1 MSGSASQPEEVKG
14 GVFTVT
20 GEQGLTIKEQLAN
33 PNNYGG
39 KRTAD
44 QIRYLV
50 IHYTGNDG
58 DNAANNAAYFQ
69 RTVVQASAHYFV
81 DDTAIYRS
89 VPELCA
95 AWAVGGKKYA
105 DAEQTGGG
113 TMYHIVT
120 NANSISV
127 ELCDTVQDGTYQATE
142 ATLENAFALCRELMA
157 RYHIPL
163 ENVYRH
169 FDVTGKRCPAYF
181 VDPEKWAEFKRRL
194 EVWEPMD
201 NNPSPAYKEGV
212 EWAVK
217 EGILLGNEEGDLML
231 HQELT
236 REQFCAMLKRWSD
249 RSAQKAPAA
258 S

>member
-1 MSGSASQPEEVKG
+1 M
-14 GVFTVT
+14 T

-127 ELCDTVQDGTYQATE
+127 ELCDTVQDGTYQAME
-142 ATLENAFALCRELMA
+142 AWKT
-157 RYHIPL
+157 
-163 ENVYRH
+163 
-169 FDVTGKRCPAYF
+169 
-181 VDPEKWAEFKRRL
+181 RL
-194 EVWEPMD
+194 P
-201 NNPSPAYKEGV
+201 
-212 EWAVK
+212 
-217 EGILLGNEEGDLML
+217 
-231 HQELT
+231 
-236 REQFCAMLKRWSD
+236 CAGS
-249 RSAQKAPAA
+249 
-258 S
+258 